1 MKLEVRE
8 MRILLIQRAERFSPN
23 SVENDKAILQAVGA
37 RLTAAGHQVDMI
49 SELALNVPLAYDAIF
64 TMGREPETLQAL
76 KALKSVRVINRPEGI
91 DNCARSKLEAVMAQT
106 GTPVPPKEGPDG
118 YWLKRGDAAAQSK
131 DDVQYA
137 ATKAELA
144 EMIRHFE
151 SRGICDYVVSAHV
164 VGDVVK
170 FYGVSGTGFFR
181 YYYPTDDG
189 QSKFGDEARNGLAH
203 HYPFSEAQ
211 LQYEVERLAVA
222 VGVEVFGG
230 DAIIRSDGTFCIID
244 FNDWPSFSRCR
255 ESAATAI
262 AALIEGCD

>member
-1 MKLEVRE
+1 
-8 MRILLIQRAERFSPN
+8 
-23 SVENDKAILQAVGA
+23 
-37 RLTAAGHQVDMI
+37 
-49 SELALNVPLAYDAIF
+49 
-64 TMGREPETLQAL
+64 
-76 KALKSVRVINRPEGI
+76 
-91 DNCARSKLEAVMAQT
+91 MAQT

-144 EMIRHFE
+144 EKIRHFE

-230 DAIIRSDGTFCIID
+230 DAIIRSDGTFCVID